1 MSIGL
6 CHMCLSSTV
15 EIVDNKEH
23 LCAECYP
30 KFYKYKRG
38 SADSPDNQTE
48 KKYTIGDLKRKW
60 NKQ

>member
-1 MSIGL
+1 
-6 CHMCLSSTV
+6 MCLSSSV

-30 KFYKYKRG
+30 KFHKYKRG
-38 SADSPDNQTE
+38 SANSPDNQTE